1 MIQPSFTF
9 LVGVSLPF
17 SIASRQA
24 KGSGIPAML
33 LHAFWRGLVLVVLG
47 IVLRSLGQPIT
58 KFTFD
63 DTLTQI
69 GLGYFLL
76 FAIALTP
83 RWSQVFFVATIL
95 GGYWA
100 LFAYWP
106 LVPSDFDFSKVGVP
120 NDWPHLLSGFA
131 AHWNKNVNPA
141 WAFDVWFLNL
151 FPRTAPFEF
160 HPGGYATLSFIP
172 TLATMILG
180 LLAGGILARGMLSS
194 NRSYGNRISGLV
206 LIGGLL
212 LAAVGAGSLWSM
224 S

>member
-1 MIQPSFTF
+1 MTTAILPASTPPALVAGGVKQSPSVGKRLASIDAYRGLVMFLMLAEVLRLNEIYKKFPGNTFFEWLRFNTSHVEWVGCSLHDMIQPSFTF

-24 KGSGIPAML
+24 KGSGIPALL

-83 RWSQVFFVATIL
+83 RWSQVFFVAAIL
-95 GGYWA
+95 AGYWA

-131 AHWNKNVNPA
+131 AH
-141 WAFDVWFLNL
+141 
-151 FPRTAPFEF
+151 
-160 HPGGYATLSFIP
+160 
-172 TLATMILG
+172 
-180 LLAGGILARGMLSS
+180 
-194 NRSYGNRISGLV
+194 
-206 LIGGLL
+206 
-212 LAAVGAGSLWSM
+212 
-224 S
+224 